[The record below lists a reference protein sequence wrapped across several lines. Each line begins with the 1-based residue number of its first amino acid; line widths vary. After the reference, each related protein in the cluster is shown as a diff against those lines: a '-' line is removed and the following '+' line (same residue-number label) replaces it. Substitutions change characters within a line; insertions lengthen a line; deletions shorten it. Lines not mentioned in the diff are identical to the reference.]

1 MGFSSEMV
9 ATFIA
14 VVGILSVVAQT
25 ALLGLLIRSMSN
37 KRVICVSFFYV
48 VTSLSIRL

>member
-1 MGFSSEMV
+1 MKFNAETV

-25 ALLGLLIRSMSN
+25 ALLGLLMKRLSQKHVIIVSN
-37 KRVICVSFFYV
+37 QFDFI
-48 VTSLSIRL
+48 LS